1 MKQNRSYK
9 HWAPNGAV
17 RFLARSETLAS
28 YLLKVFAVV
37 IGIGLLLIS
46 NTNHRSIAQ
55 NREVTFSK
63 DVAPIVYEHCAAC
76 HRPDDIAPFSILDY
90 QDAVT
95 FKDAIKQK
103 VAAREMPPWHADPHY
118 GEFANAA
125 RLTQQEIDTI
135 VNWVAQGAKQGDPK
149 DLPELPK
156 KITDWE
162 IGKPDYVLAM
172 TQAYTVQAHSP
183 DAYVYVTFPTK
194 FKEDK
199 WVQAAEIVPGNKRVV
214 HHVIAHVLPPQAQ
227 TDAAKRLGGEFPQ
240 ADANPS
246 SLFYKQGSLS
256 RMKMDAP
263 VVDDGANAANGGSL
277 FKRPTGDD
285 GGAGYSILLAS
296 YAPGKGPDIYPD
308 GTAKKIPA
316 GSTVVLQI
324 HYSGFH
330 GSLDTPQKD
339 QTIVGMIFAKS
350 PPVKRAITSTV
361 PNHFFK
367 IPAGAANHQ
376 VTAAY
381 TFDRDIEL
389 ISYMP
394 HMHLRGKDMRYEV
407 VYPNGKRET
416 LLWVP
421 RFQFNWQTVYRLKN
435 PLPVPKG
442 SKMIVTAHFDNSAKN
457 RHNPDPAK
465 AVRWGDPS
473 YDEMMIG
480 WIEYTVPLD
489 K

>member
-1 MKQNRSYK
+1 MLTGRL
-9 HWAPNGAV
+9 HLAV
-17 RFLARSETLAS
+17 ILILPG
-28 YLLKVFAVV
+28 L
-37 IGIGLLLIS
+37 IGLLLIS
-46 NTNHRSIAQ
+46 TGSRGSLAQ
-55 NREVTFSK
+55 QKEITFSR
-63 DVAPIVYEHCAAC
+63 DVAPIFYEHCASC

-90 QDAVT
+90 EDVLP
-95 FKDAIKQK
+95 FKEAIKQK
-103 VAAREMPPWHADPHY
+103 VSAREMPPWHADPHY
-118 GEFANAA
+118 GDFANVA
-125 RLTQQEIDTI
+125 RLSQPEIDTI
-135 VNWVAQGAKQGDPK
+135 VKWVSQGAKQGDPK
-149 DLPELPK
+149 DLPELPQ
-156 KITDWE
+156 KISDWE

-172 TQAYTVQAHSP
+172 TQEYTVQAHSP

-199 WVQAAEIVPGNKRVV
+199 WVQAAEIVPGNKRIV

-227 TDAAKRLGGEFPQ
+227 TEPAKRLGGEFPQ
-240 ADANPS
+240 ADADPS

-263 VVDDGANAANGGSL
+263 VIDDGASAANGGSL
-277 FKRPTGDD
+277 IKRPTGDD
-285 GGAGYSILLAS
+285 GGYSILLAS
-296 YAPGKGPDIYPD
+296 YAPGKGPDVYPA

-324 HYSGFH
+324 HYSSFH
-330 GSLDTPQKD
+330 GGLETPQKD
-339 QTIVGMIFAKS
+339 QTIVGMIFAKT
-350 PPVKRAITSTV
+350 PPVRQAITSTV

-367 IPAGAANHQ
+367 IPARAANHQ

-381 TFDRDIEL
+381 TFDRDVEL

-394 HMHLRGKDMRYEV
+394 HMHLRGKDMKYEV
-407 VYPNGKRET
+407 VYPDKRRET

-435 PLPVPKG
+435 PVPIPKG
-442 SKMIVTAHFDNSAKN
+442 TKMIVTAHFDNSAGN
-457 RHNPDPAK
+457 RHNPDATK

-480 WIEYTVPLD
+480 WIEYTVAIA